1 MIFMDCGSCVR
12 VEVLANPL
20 SSEDSEQDGKD
31 VSETAAASTQKD
43 LLHLVIFT
51 PKHRRCKTSTSAW
64 IFSIKTSDMQQIT
77 DLN

>member
-31 VSETAAASTQKD
+31 VSLRQLQWENICYSYYFYTET
-43 LLHLVIFT
+43 L
-51 PKHRRCKTSTSAW
+51 
-64 IFSIKTSDMQQIT
+64 QI
-77 DLN
+77 

>member
-31 VSETAAASTQKD
+31 VSLRQFQQERICYSYYFYTQ
-43 LLHLVIFT
+43 T
-51 PKHRRCKTSTSAW
+51 PQ
-64 IFSIKTSDMQQIT
+64 M
-77 DLN
+77 

>member
-31 VSETAAASTQKD
+31 VSEPEAASTAKD
-43 LLHLVIFT
+43 LLQLLFLHQTTAEVRPAHLLESSSQLKPVT
-51 PKHRRCKTSTSAW
+51 CNK
-64 IFSIKTSDMQQIT
+64 
-77 DLN
+77 